1 MDIQVIQEK
10 NNPMLNRREIV
21 FKVTYDEATP
31 SRKSI
36 VDKIAATMNSKQGLV
51 IVDNIKTEF
60 GKREGIGYAKIYEN
74 AERVKQVERPHIIER
89 NVFNKPEGEGA
100 AKTEA
105 KTEEAKKEAS

>member
-1 MDIQVIQEK
+1 MDIKVISEK
-10 NNPMLNRREIV
+10 KNPMLERREIV

-36 VDKIAATMNSKQGLV
+36 VDKLAATMNSKQGLV

-74 AERVKQVERPHIIER
+74 ADRVKQVERPHIIER
-89 NVFNKPEGEGA
+89 NIFNKTKGEGA
-100 AKTEA
+100 AAATP
-105 KTEEAKKEAS
+105 EESKKEAS